1 MSMSISKRNVPIIL
15 TYGQKILQMFPEI
28 PSYRKHFQYDFHI
41 PHSDNPDSSN
51 DNIRDFLVKNLGF
64 TVEQVENCV
73 IVHKNL
79 KPEGLSWHIDDC
91 QLVKFKKDKTPKYNL
106 DQYILLDNTGE
117 KFVYLYFNNSKQIL
131 PKFTILFYSS
141 THGVDFE
148 GGTLKLADGTEIIP
162 KKNNGFVVDSREAHM
177 VTRITKGVRNVSVVK
192 IY

>member
-1 MSMSISKRNVPIIL
+1 MSAQIERNVPAIL
-15 TYGQKILQMFPEI
+15 TYGRKILEMFPEI
-28 PSYRKHFQYDFHI
+28 PSSRKHFQYDFHI
-41 PHSDNPDSSN
+41 NHSDNPDSSN
-51 DNIRDFLVKNLGF
+51 DNIRDFIVKNLGF
-64 TVEQVENCV
+64 TQVQAENCV

-91 QLVKFKKDKTPKYNL
+91 QLVKFKKDKVPTYNL
-106 DQYILLDNTGE
+106 DQYILLENTGE
-117 KFVYLYFNNSKQIL
+117 KLVYLYFNTPTKEL

-148 GGTLKLADGTEIIP
+148 GGTLKLADGTEILSV
-162 KKNNGFVVDSREAHM
+162 KNHGFVVDSREAHM

>member
-1 MSMSISKRNVPIIL
+1 MSNSKRNVPIIL
-15 TYGQKILQMFPEI
+15 TYGRKILQMFPEI
-28 PSYRKHFQYDFHI
+28 PSYRKHFQYDFYI

-51 DNIRDFLVKNLGF
+51 DNIKTFLKKNLGF
-64 TVEQVENCV
+64 AQEQVENCI

-91 QLVKFKKDKTPKYNL
+91 QLVKFKKDKIPVYNL
-106 DQYILLDNTGE
+106 DQYILLENTGE
-117 KFVYLYFNNSKQIL
+117 KCVYLYFNTPTKKL

-148 GGTLKLADGTEIIP
+148 GGILTLADKTEIIP
-162 KKNNGFVVDSREAHM
+162 KRNNGFVVDSREAHM
-177 VTRITKGVRNVSVVK
+177 VTRITKGIRNVSVVK

>member
-1 MSMSISKRNVPIIL
+1 MSISKRNVPIVL
-15 TYGQKILQMFPEI
+15 TYGRKILEMFPEI
-28 PSYRKHFQYDFHI
+28 PSSRKHFQYDFHI
-41 PHSDNPDSSN
+41 PHSDNPDTSN

-64 TVEQVENCV
+64 TVEQAKNCV
-73 IVHKNL
+73 IIHKNL

-91 QLVKFKKDKTPKYNL
+91 QLVKFKKDKVPVYNL
-106 DQYILLDNTGE
+106 DQYILLENMGE
-117 KFVYLYFNNSKQIL
+117 KCVYLYFNTPTKKL

-148 GGTLKLADGTEIIP
+148 GGILTLADKTEIIP
-162 KKNNGFVVDSREAHM
+162 KKNTGFVVDSREAHM